1 MQTEGTNPNPE
12 SVANLSYGRLTP
24 RYAPAEDPLPEAPS
38 EVSSA
43 ATKPKDISNEPSESA
58 DAGNWDQLPFA
69 DSVKILSE
77 AMKARVK
84 RQSGFT
90 ADDGAPG
97 HKDSGPSDAKA
108 ANGTSN
114 SARPAGQSLNEL
126 LDALKSA
133 MDRAGLEK
141 GNQNTLTRII
151 SDIRNSIQY
160 EPQGKGAVKSGP
172 SPNLLDLSA

>member
-1 MQTEGTNPNPE
+1 MQTEGTNPHLDSGASP
-12 SVANLSYGRLTP
+12 AYGRLTP
-24 RYAPAEDPLPEAPS
+24 RHGEADDRLPEA
-38 EVSSA
+38 VSDLSSTAAKAKEIAADSA
-43 ATKPKDISNEPSESA
+43 EIA
-58 DAGNWDQLPFA
+58 DAGALDQLPFA

-84 RQSGFT
+84 RQSGFI
-90 ADDGAPG
+90 ADDGAP
-97 HKDSGPSDAKA
+97 
-108 ANGTSN
+108 ANASSEAN
-114 SARPAGQSLNEL
+114 HAARPAGQSLNEL